1 MADRVEDH
9 LCGDSS
15 RVSLKAEAARKKKA
29 SKVKKAKRKY
39 RGLER
44 ENAHSPSGENEIE
57 NASADEEVRGID
69 GEMLEGNTT
78 KQDDEVRQEHMD
90 VLKKVGEGHS

>member
-44 ENAHSPSGENEIE
+44 ENENEIE
-57 NASADEEVRGID
+57 TASADEEGRGID

-78 KQDDEVRQEHMD
+78 KQDDEVRQD
-90 VLKKVGEGHS
+90 VLKKGGEGHS

>member
-29 SKVKKAKRKY
+29 SKVKKARRKY
-39 RGLER
+39 RGLGR
-44 ENAHSPSGENEIE
+44 ENENEIE
-57 NASADEEVRGID
+57 TGSSNEEGRGTD

-78 KQDDEVRQEHMD
+78 KQDYEVQQD
-90 VLKKVGEGHS
+90 VLKKGSESHS